1 MVDGVS
7 GYQVHRVHDGG
18 EAEGDRQGQVDEPDV
33 DRQDGFCDDRE
44 KEDV

>member
-33 DRQDGFCDDRE
+33 DRQGDFGDDDE

>member
-18 EAEGDRQGQVDEPDV
+18 EAEGDHQGQVDEPDV
-33 DRQDGFCDDRE
+33 DFCDDGE